1 MHETI
6 TGKLVAGNELV
17 VDHVTAHLEFRKHQ
31 STPLEPGKWRGSVK
45 VSEEQA
51 ITFFQKGTCILVSDD
66 GRFGTVL
73 TREIS
78 ILGDDVAVV
87 RFMGSGPFTD

>member
-17 VDHVTAHLEFRKHQ
+17 VDHVTAHLEFRKPQ

-51 ITFFQKGTCILVSDD
+51 ITFFQKGTCILVSAR
-66 GRFGTVL
+66 GKSGSLAL
-73 TREIS
+73 TIS
-78 ILGDDVAVV
+78 RSAAS
-87 RFMGSGPFTD
+87 RKRPTATR

>member
-6 TGKLVAGNELV
+6 TGKLVARNELV
-17 VDHVTAHLEFRKHQ
+17 VDHVTAHLEFRKPQ

-73 TREIS
+73 ATEIS
-78 ILGDDVAVV
+78 LLDDNAAVV
-87 RFMGSGPFTD
+87 RFYGTGPFTD